1 MRSLRGTVGSAPGIL
16 YTPLGNGERML
27 QNICPYP
34 TQEQIDA
41 SDKPIALDTETEGET
56 RDTNI
61 PVYFS
66 WAARDFGS
74 GAGPLLTPE
83 GFEAARRLCENSRP
97 KICHNL
103 KFDAQCFD
111 YLGFNLNGEL
121 HDTTLLHVLLDE
133 HHLEHHRLKALSREL
148 LGRSRSDEYVMDRER
163 EKHYFTEIPQELSH
177 PYAVSDA
184 EDALELF
191 YLFAPQVKEIG
202 CWDLYRNE
210 VAAALAYKRI
220 EQSGVGVDLDALT
233 IALGRIDEALTKLSE
248 QIYAVFDEQ
257 FLISSAEQLGDV
269 LVKHF
274 PLLERTATGQ
284 VATSK
289 KILEPFKSDSR
300 MQLVLAFRFLFK
312 SASTLR
318 GYYRRVREGRVHPE
332 YRQTTTTG
340 RSAAKD
346 PPVQQIPKQ
355 RGRITEIEVGSKE
368 LAQICADAFRSVR
381 AVFIPSPG
389 AFLLAIDYSQ
399 IEFCAFVHYTGSKRL
414 AEAVVNGTDIHRAI
428 CEMVFGTYDD
438 RLRHITKMLNYGIL
452 YGMSVKRAGQQLAGE
467 KLGDIKVEDII
478 PRYERAI
485 PEMRGTQK
493 LIQTVGEMR
502 GYVKD
507 IFSRRYRYAEHIGS
521 YTLVA
526 WLCQG
531 TVANMKKHALVRC
544 DRLLEGRRSR
554 ICLDIHDELVFDLFP
569 EDISLIPLIKAEM
582 ERFPELC
589 VPTKVE
595 ISGGPNLLLLKKM
608 TVEQLT
614 GPEEPWKEWINGR

>member
-1 MRSLRGTVGSAPGIL
+1 MYSLWGAVDSTSGIP
-16 YTPLGNGERML
+16 YTLWDTGERMF
-27 QNICPYP
+27 QNICAYP

-41 SDKPIALDTETEGET
+41 STEPIALDTETEGST

-66 WAARDFGS
+66 WAARDLGS
-74 GAGPLLTPE
+74 GAGPILTPE
-83 GFEAARRLCENSRP
+83 GFEAAQRLCENSRP

-121 HDTTLLHVLLDE
+121 HDTTLLHALLDE

-148 LGRSRSDEYVMDRER
+148 LGRSRSDEYIMIRER
-163 EKHYFTEIPQELSH
+163 EKHYFTEIPQEISH

-191 YLFAPQVKEIG
+191 YLFAPRVKEIG

-210 VAAALAYKRI
+210 VAAALAYKRM
-220 EQSGVGVDLDALT
+220 EQGGVGIDLDALT
-233 IALGRIDEALTKLSE
+233 ISLKNIDEALTKLAE
-248 QIYAVFDEQ
+248 QIYLTFSER
-257 FLISSAEQLGDV
+257 FLISSAEQLGNV

-274 PLLERTATGQ
+274 PLMERTATGQ

-289 KILEPFKSDSR
+289 KVLEPFKYDPR
-300 MQLVLAFRFLFK
+300 MQSVLAFRFLFK
-312 SASTLR
+312 AASTLR

-368 LAQICADAFRSVR
+368 LAQACADAFRSVR

-399 IEFCAFVHYTGSKRL
+399 AEFRAFVHYTGSKRL
-414 AEAVVNGTDIHRAI
+414 AEAVASGVDIHRAI
-428 CEMVFGTYDD
+428 CEMVFGTYND
-438 RLRHITKMLNYGIL
+438 RLRHITKMLNFGIL
-452 YGMSVKRAGQQLAGE
+452 YGMSVKRARQQLASE

-502 GYVKD
+502 GYVRD
-507 IFSRRYRYAEHIGS
+507 VFGRRYRYAEHIGA
-521 YTLVA
+521 YILVA

-531 TVANMKKHALVRC
+531 TVANIKKYALARC
-544 DRLLEGRRSR
+544 DHLLEGRKSR
-554 ICLDIHDELVFDLFP
+554 ICLDIHDELVFDFFP
-569 EDISLIPLIKAEM
+569 EDISLIPDIKTEM
-582 ERFPELC
+582 ERFPEFG
-589 VPTKVE
+589 VPTEVE
-595 ISGGPNLLLLKKM
+595 ISGGPNLLMLKKM

-614 GPEEPWKEWINGR
+614 GSEEPWKEWING